1 MSCVISS
8 EPAAFIN
15 KMINLEGTKISER
28 VPESIHL
35 QSDFKSEADGI
46 TSLLEVQYVHQNDV
60 KGFQQPTIIVE
71 MQIKIQI

>member
-15 KMINLEGTKISER
+15 KIINLEGTKISER
-28 VPESIHL
+28 VPESVHR
-35 QSDFKSEADGI
+35 QHDFKSQADGI
-46 TSLLEVQYVHQNDV
+46 TSLLEVRQNKV
-60 KGFQQPTIIVE
+60 KRLFQKPNLTKIVE